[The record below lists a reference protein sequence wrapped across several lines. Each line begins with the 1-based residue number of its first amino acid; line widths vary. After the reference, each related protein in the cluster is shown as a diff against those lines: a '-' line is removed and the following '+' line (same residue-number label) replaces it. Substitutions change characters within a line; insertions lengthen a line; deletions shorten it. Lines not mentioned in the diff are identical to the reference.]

1 MSRTLLDGDLRV
13 WEVFASAS
21 KRGFSEQPRIV
32 FHCMTDRTI
41 RSRFIDTDGDQADAE
56 RAVVILPVPD
66 LLRWFQ
72 NSREMS

>member
-1 MSRTLLDGDLRV
+1 MSRTFLDGDLRT

-21 KRGFSEQPRIV
+21 KRGYSEQPRIV

-56 RAVVILPVPD
+56 RAVIMVPVHD
-66 LLRWFQ
+66 LANWFK
-72 NSREMS
+72 NSREMK